1 MSPSSGTGAAVN
13 KGYINVA
20 HKFAEIAFTPTVR
33 SIQEQEGS
41 RSGYA
46 RMDSGDDYNHRLG
59 YREVEFIGKRDSFYM
74 ASVGESGWPYVQHR
88 GGPVGFMKVLDAKT
102 IGFADY
108 SGNRQYVSTG
118 NFKSDDRVS
127 MFFMDYPNRRRLK
140 MLGRV
145 RSVALDEAEM
155 LAKLEDESYPAQLE
169 RGFIIQVEAYDW
181 NCPQHI
187 TPRFT
192 DAEIKGQLAEYP
204 VGPGRNSP
212 QPTENSTADKQEQ
225 GAVLGEGPLPL
236 VVSGIRQLA
245 PRVRAFELRDP
256 EGGKLPL
263 VAPGSHLRIP
273 VTLPSGELVDRH
285 YSIAS
290 NPARSDAYE
299 IAVLREEKGSGGSAA
314 VHASYQIGTRVNVD
328 MPGNHFGLHDD
339 SRPALLIAGGIGIT
353 PIKSMALALE
363 SRGAKFELHYAG
375 RSRKQMAFRDRLER
389 QLEDRL
395 HVYSAE
401 QGDRLDIDSVLAG
414 ANHDAVIYVCGP
426 QRLTDAVKNTARDLG
441 IARERVRLELFA

>member
-1 MSPSSGTGAAVN
+1 M
-13 KGYINVA
+13 A

-33 SIQEQEGS
+33 SIQEKEGS
-41 RSGYA
+41 RSGYS
-46 RMDSGDDYNHRLG
+46 RMDQGEDYNHRLG
-59 YREVEFIGKRDSFYM
+59 HREAEFIGKRDSFYM
-74 ASVGESGWPYVQHR
+74 ASVGETGWPYVQHR
-88 GGPVGFMKVLDAKT
+88 GGPAGFMKVLGPQT

-118 NFKSDDRVS
+118 NFKTDDRVAL
-127 MFFMDYPNRRRLK
+127 FFMDYPNRQRLK

-145 RSVALDEAEM
+145 RTVALDETEM
-155 LAKLEDESYPAQLE
+155 LAQLEDENYSAQLE
-169 RGFIIQVEAYDW
+169 RGFAIEVEAFDW

-192 DAEIKGQLAEYP
+192 DAEIKDQRIGHHFDPAS
-204 VGPGRNSP
+204 NSP
-212 QPTENSTADKQEQ
+212 QEVVRSTTAKQEET
-225 GAVLGEGPLPL
+225 AALGNGPLPL

-256 EGGKLPL
+256 DGGKLPP
-263 VAPGSHLRIP
+263 VDPGSHLRIP
-273 VTLPSGELVDRH
+273 VTLPSGEQVDRH

-314 VHASYQIGTRVNVD
+314 VHDSYQIGTRLNVD
-328 MPGNHFGLHDD
+328 MPGNHFGLHTDH
-339 SRPALLIAGGIGIT
+339 RPALLIAGGIGIT

-363 SRGAKFELHYAG
+363 NRGTEFQLHYAG
-375 RSRKQMAFRDRLER
+375 RSRRQMAFRDRLER
-389 QLEDRL
+389 QLQSRL

-401 QGDRLDIDSVLAG
+401 DGDRLDIESALAG
-414 ANHDAVIYVCGP
+414 ANQDTVIYVCGP
-426 QRLTDAVKNTARDLG
+426 QRLTDAVKKTARALG
-441 IARERVRLELFA
+441 IARERVRLELFT